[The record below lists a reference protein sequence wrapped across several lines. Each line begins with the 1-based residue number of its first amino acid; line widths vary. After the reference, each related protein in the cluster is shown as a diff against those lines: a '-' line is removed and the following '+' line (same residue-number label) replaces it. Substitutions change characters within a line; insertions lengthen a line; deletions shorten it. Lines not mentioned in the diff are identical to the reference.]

1 MKNDNCDIVLKE
13 LDLLDCFV
21 DSEEKLEITSN
32 QILELRKKI
41 DELVAKNQIILN
53 RGVELLILDEKFESG
68 EINEKVYKKLR
79 MNK

>member
-1 MKNDNCDIVLKE
+1 MKNDNCDIVLRE